1 MQNNTSKLENTT
13 TSANL
18 LVDYPLFDHHVGESR
33 FVDGPLNDPIT
44 GLRPE
49 QYRTYCIG
57 NSIRKRRPLTQKM
70 LS

>member
-18 LVDYPLFDHHVGESR
+18 LVDYPHFDHHVGESR
-33 FVDGPLNDPIT
+33 FVDDPLNHPIT

-49 QYRTYCIG
+49 QYRT
-57 NSIRKRRPLTQKM
+57 
-70 LS
+70 